1 MLINGQWEKDF
12 DPVQGTDDEGGFV
25 RVESSF
31 RNWITPDGEDGF
43 KAEKD
48 RYHLYVAYI
57 CPWASRT
64 LMARAIK
71 GLEDVISFSVVDPR
85 LTDKVWRFGN
95 FEGALEGSTADDLY
109 GFDYVYEAYLKA
121 DPKFTG
127 EVTVPVLWDKHKE
140 TIVNNE
146 SSEIIRML
154 NSGFGG
160 LADNT
165 VDLYPEALHEEI
177 DAVNERLYNPFNN
190 GVYRCG
196 FSTTQVAYDRAVK
209 EVFDS
214 LDYID
219 QRLSDAPYLAGE
231 QFTEAD
237 VRAFVTLVRF
247 DIAYY
252 GLFKTNLRQ
261 VKDYPRIRDYVRR
274 IHAMPGIAETVRSD
288 HIKQGYYSLKQLDPV
303 GIVPAGPDELW

>member
-12 DPVQGTDDEGGFV
+12 DPVQGTDYEGGFV

-31 RNWITPDGEDGF
+31 RNWITADGEDGF

-127 EVTVPVLWDKHKE
+127 EVTVPVLWDKQKE

-154 NSGFGG
+154 NSGFGD

-165 VDLYPEALHEEI
+165 VDLYPEALREEI

-247 DIAYY
+247 DMAYY

-274 IHAMPGIAETVRSD
+274 IHAMPGIAETVRAD
-288 HIKQGYYSLKQLDPV
+288 HIKQGYYSLKQLNPV